1 MACGKAAPND
11 KQFELHAKEGDPCAG
26 ISSSPFLDYAFKTV
40 EFHIQ
45 VSINADGTW
54 SYEQDTVLKIKD
66 QEYTTEDIV
75 SLLKKYRLF
84 PQIAKEIIIDQSVGS
99 IEIEPEKIN
108 HARLN
113 FYQANGIKNPEQ
125 LEQWLK
131 MQDISE
137 ENLEYLMVRDLKIE
151 KFKQQSWGDQLESY
165 FLQYKERFDQVVY
178 SLIRTKDK
186 DLAKELYFRLSEGES
201 DFAQLAKEYSQGNE
215 ASTGG
220 IIGPVELNT
229 PHPSIIRLLNQSQI
243 GQISLPTAV
252 EEWVVIVRLEKYISA
267 ELNENMQ
274 QRLLG
279 ELFQNWLTQQTQ
291 EVRTLA

>member
-1 MACGKAAPND
+1 MT
-11 KQFELHAKEGDPCAG
+11 
-26 ISSSPFLDYAFKTV
+26 I
-40 EFHIQ
+40 I
-45 VSINADGTW
+45 
-54 SYEQDTVLKIKD
+54 LKIKD

-108 HARLN
+108 QARLN

-151 KFKQQSWGDQLESY
+151 KFKHQSWGDQLESY

-229 PHPSIIRLLNQSQI
+229 PHPSIIKLLNQSQI